1 LERDVKLGRGGIRE
15 IEFVVQALQFIHGA
29 RQVFLQEPSTL
40 KALQAIAQLELLRK
54 KDVLELDRAYR
65 FLRRTEHRLQIEAE
79 QQTHTVP
86 VEREQLQRLAT
97 SLAFESSAKFSKE
110 LRQEMQ
116 RVHAI
121 FRRVIADAP
130 YIRPA
135 D

>member
-40 KALQAIAQLELLRK
+40 KALQAIAQLELLPK

-79 QQTHTVP
+79 QQTHTLPLESESV
-86 VEREQLQRLAT
+86 QRLAK
-97 SLAFESSAKFSKE
+97 SLGFESEAKFQKE
-110 LRQEMQ
+110 LQQQMQ
-116 RVHAI
+116 RVRSI

-130 YIRPA
+130 SGKS
-135 D
+135 